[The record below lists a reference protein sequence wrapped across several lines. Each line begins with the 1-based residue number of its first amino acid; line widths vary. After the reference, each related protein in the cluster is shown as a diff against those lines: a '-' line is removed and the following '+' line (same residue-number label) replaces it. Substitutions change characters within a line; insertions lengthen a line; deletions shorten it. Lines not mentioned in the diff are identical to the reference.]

1 MIRKV
6 LIVFMYVLFS
16 QVLMADDVK
25 FTAEAPK
32 VVEAG
37 GRFRLIYTVN
47 QQVDNFI
54 PPALDNFTVLAGPST
69 SSSSNVSIVNGEVT
83 KTFTLRY
90 TYILQADREGE
101 MQIPSARVKVDGKE
115 YESNALTIEVIKGAP
130 GQSGQQGTSG
140 TTGNTSSS
148 GTPSD
153 KLFVKVLIDDA
164 RVYEQEPVVA
174 TIKLFSQV
182 SITGLN
188 NYEFPDFNG
197 FYSQEIET
205 PPLTSLTR
213 EEYNGE
219 VYGTGVIQKFLL
231 YPQKSGELTISPFKI
246 ECLYQK
252 PSRNQPRSIF
262 DDFFGNYET
271 YRQNLVSDEVKI
283 QVDPLPAGAPAEF
296 TGAVGQFKASA
307 SIDKA
312 QLKTNEAI
320 TYKIV
325 VSGRGNLKMINAPE
339 LDLPSNFEVYD
350 PKITENIKN
359 QEGGSLG
366 RKTFEYYLIPRHPG
380 TYTIPSLNFVFFNP
394 STRRYHTVRT
404 NNYDIKVIKGEDDS
418 TMAMSSVYN
427 KENLR
432 FIGRDIRFIKT
443 GPARLKEKGAF
454 FFGSWLF
461 VAIYTGGLIIF
472 FLTLFVRHQNK
483 KQRANVQLMK
493 NKKANRI
500 ARQRLKQSR
509 RLMKENENVA
519 FYDELT
525 RSMWLYLS
533 EKLGI
538 PIAELTKDRAR
549 EEMLENEVNEKTIEE
564 FLQILDDCEFARYAP
579 SKERKSM
586 DELYQEA
593 VDVLSK
599 LQGNLK
605 NRKLKI

>member
-1 MIRKV
+1 MIKKILTV
-6 LIVFMYVLFS
+6 LVYIFFS
-16 QVLMADDVK
+16 QLLMADEVR

-32 VVEAG
+32 VVEEG
-37 GRFRLIYTVN
+37 GRFRLVYTVN

-101 MQIPSARVKVDGKE
+101 MNISPARVKVDGKE
-115 YESNALTIEVIKGAP
+115 YESNPLKIEVIKGAP
-130 GQSGQQGTSG
+130 NKTGNSATTRSTGNSSTAGTS
-140 TTGNTSSS
+140 N
-148 GTPSD
+148 D
-153 KLFVKVLIDDA
+153 KLFVKVLVDDA

-182 SITGLN
+182 SVTGLN

-219 VYGTGVIQKFLL
+219 IYGTGVIQKFLL
-231 YPQKSGELTISPFKI
+231 YPQKTGKLTISPFKI

-252 PSRNQPRSIF
+252 PSRKQPRSIF

-271 YRQNLVSDEVKI
+271 YRQNLVSDEVSI
-283 QVDPLPAGAPAEF
+283 QVDPLPTGAPVDF
-296 TGAVGQFKASA
+296 SGAVGMFKISA
-307 SIDKA
+307 SIDKK
-312 QLKTNEAI
+312 QLKANEAI
-320 TYKIV
+320 TYKVV
-325 VSGRGNLKMINAPE
+325 VSGRGNIKMINAPE
-339 LDLPSNFEVYD
+339 LDLPPNFEVYD
-350 PKITENIKN
+350 PKINESIKN

-380 TYTIPSLNFVFFNP
+380 KYTIPSLDFAFFNP
-394 STRRYHTVRT
+394 STRKYHTLRT
-404 NNYDIKVIKGEDDS
+404 DGYDIEVLKGEEDS
-418 TMAMSSVYN
+418 TVAMPSVYN

-443 GPARLKEKGAF
+443 GPAKLKEEGNY

-461 VAIYTGGLIIF
+461 IAIYTGGLIV
-472 FLTLFVRHQNK
+472 FLLGLFVRHQNK
-483 KQRANVQLMK
+483 KQRADIQLMK

-500 ARQRLKQSR
+500 ARQRLKKSR
-509 RLMKENENVA
+509 RFMKENENVA

-549 EEMLENEVNEKTIEE
+549 EELMENVVDEKTIEE
-564 FLQILDDCEFARYAP
+564 FLEILDDCEFARYAP

-586 DELYQEA
+586 ADLYQAA
-593 VDVLSK
+593 VKVLSN
-599 LQGNLK
+599 LQENL
-605 NRKLKI
+605 RKSKRKI

>member
-1 MIRKV
+1 MIKKA
-6 LIVFMYVLFS
+6 LIVLMYVLFS
-16 QVLMADDVK
+16 QFLMADDVK

-32 VVEAG
+32 VVEEG

-47 QQVDNFI
+47 RQVDNFI

-90 TYILQADREGE
+90 TYVLQADKEGE
-101 MQIPSARVKVDGKE
+101 MSIPPARLKVDGKE
-115 YESNALTIEVIKGAP
+115 YESNALTIEVIKGTP
-130 GQSGQQGTSG
+130 NNSGNQGTPGSN
-140 TTGNTSSS
+140 GNTSSP
-148 GTPSD
+148 GTSND
-153 KLFVKVLIDDA
+153 KLFVKVLVNDA

-182 SITGLN
+182 SVTGLN

-219 VYGTGVIQKFLL
+219 IYGTGVIQKFLL
-231 YPQKSGELTISPFKI
+231 YPQKTGKLTISPFKI

-271 YRQNLVSDEVKI
+271 YRQNLVSDKVSI
-283 QVDPLPAGAPAEF
+283 QVDPLPAGAPEGF
-296 TGAVGQFKASA
+296 TGAVGMFKISA
-307 SIDKA
+307 SIDKK

-320 TYKIV
+320 TYKVV

-350 PKITENIKN
+350 PKINESIKN

-366 RKTFEYYLIPRHPG
+366 RKSFEYYLIPRHPG
-380 TYTIPSLNFVFFNP
+380 KYNIPPLTFSFFNP
-394 STRRYHTVRT
+394 STQKYHTLRT
-404 NNYDIKVIKGEDDS
+404 NSYEIEVIKGEGDS
-418 TMAMSSVYN
+418 TMAMPSVYN

-443 GPARLKEKGAF
+443 GPARLKEKGNY

-461 VAIYTGGLIIF
+461 IAIYTGGLIV
-472 FLTLFVRHQNK
+472 FLLSLFVRHQNK
-483 KQRANVQLMK
+483 KQRANIQLMK

-509 RLMKENENVA
+509 RYMKENQNIA

-538 PIAELTKDRAR
+538 AIAELTKDKAR
-549 EEMLENEVNEKTIEE
+549 EEMMDNEVDEKTIEE

-586 DELYQEA
+586 EELYQEA

-599 LQGNLK
+599 LQENLRK
-605 NRKLKI
+605 RKLKI